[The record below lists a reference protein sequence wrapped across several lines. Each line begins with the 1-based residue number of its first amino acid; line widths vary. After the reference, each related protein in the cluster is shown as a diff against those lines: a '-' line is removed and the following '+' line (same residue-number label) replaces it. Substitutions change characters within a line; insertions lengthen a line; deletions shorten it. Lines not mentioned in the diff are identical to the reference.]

1 MKFTLFARKPR
12 KVSKV
17 AKTIEAGRDWTIADW
32 ADLPTYHPRSN

>member
-12 KVSKV
+12 KTSKA
-17 AKTIEAGRDWTIADW
+17 AKPVEAGRDWTIADW